1 MKIHKKPA
9 LFCLG
14 GMAYVGL
21 EYLWRGRSHSSMFL
35 LGGTCFLLL
44 GGLYKRCCRICL
56 AFKMLLGATIITAS
70 ELLTGLLVN
79 RSYAIWDYRKLPC
92 QFCGQIS
99 LVFSLLWVPVST
111 LSTTTYSTTLR
122 MSRRVYSMRHEMVTT
137 SVWTTL
143 PLPSHIVFL
152 TRKTVVH

>member
-1 MKIHKKPA
+1 
-9 LFCLG
+9 
-14 GMAYVGL
+14 
-21 EYLWRGRSHSSMFL
+21 MFL

-56 AFKMLLGATIITAS
+56 AFKMLLGATIITAL

-99 LVFSLLWVPVST
+99 LVFSLLWVPVS
-111 LSTTTYSTTLR
+111 LGAMLLYDQAERIVKRGQLR
-122 MSRRVYSMRHEMVTT
+122 RPR
-137 SVWTTL
+137 
-143 PLPSHIVFL
+143 
-152 TRKTVVH
+152 